1 MSNDTT
7 TDLLFQEEVI
17 QIIRK
22 INELILK
29 YIKENSSNGQ
39 RIKDTLKSLSNQI
52 ELFFAEKKFHNTI
65 NINSKTRNKI
75 DNDSFLKKVSSTAR
89 IPFEKTNMS
98 DMIQE
103 MSISKVL
110 NLKLKHKLKKE
121 QDQGK
126 LKE

>member
-52 ELFFAEKKFHNTI
+52 ELFFAEKKFHNTVG
-65 NINSKTRNKI
+65 INSKTRNKI

-110 NLKLKHKLKKE
+110 NLKLKNIN
-121 QDQGK
+121 DIYF
-126 LKE
+126 